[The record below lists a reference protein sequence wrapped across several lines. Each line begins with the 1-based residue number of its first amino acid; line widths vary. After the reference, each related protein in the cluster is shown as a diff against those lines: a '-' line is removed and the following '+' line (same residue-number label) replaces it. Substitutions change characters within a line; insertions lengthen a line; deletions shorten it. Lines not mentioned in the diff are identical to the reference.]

1 METPSHPCIYPTVH
15 RPAQRAVKTWAS
27 ERRVGTGRAEEGDDG
42 KTLAGGKGLAWLL
55 RRRSTDQKQ
64 TEIWLISQ
72 SPPIMRCEGERSI
85 CRAEL
90 GQPTIDLVLW
100 LCPGGEGRRSGWE
113 WDGIT
118 SPRPLYRRPATRPV
132 RACHRDETMQW
143 LYHLQRIF
151 IQFSKARSGHHG
163 HSNCPRKA
171 NCRRAI
177 AV

>member
-1 METPSHPCIYPTVH
+1 MGKCAACGRRKETTGKRWPEEKGWLGCFGEDPETRNRPRFGSSRNPTNN
-15 RPAQRAVKTWAS
+15 A
-27 ERRVGTGRAEEGDDG
+27 
-42 KTLAGGKGLAWLL
+42 
-55 RRRSTDQKQ
+55 
-64 TEIWLISQ
+64 
-72 SPPIMRCEGERSI
+72 MRCEGERSI
-85 CRAEL
+85 CPPRP
-90 GQPTIDLVLW
+90 GHHLVLW